1 MFEAKLNLTLGGL
14 NNGGLHE
21 SSDEDCLFLNI
32 YVPDVESRWSNLIQD
47 RPIILDL
54 FPVVSFSLFSSGP
67 TAEGTT
73 QDQEERLT
81 LAHSTFSAMVSWWS
95 PFDTGAVV
103 PSHPQIAQA
112 RHSGV
117 HVLGH
122 RGGARQHG
130 DQRPSGSLAMDSGK
144 RFWLRRRP
152 GSGDRDGSECRI
164 HGNDVPYVLAPGS
177 GAFPASHPSEWN
189 WRLCPVLQ
197 AL

>member
-1 MFEAKLNLTLGGL
+1 MFEAKVNLTLGGL

-81 LAHSTFSAMVSWWS
+81 LDHSISSAIESWWS

-103 PSHPQIAQA
+103 PSPPPIA
-112 RHSGV
+112 
-117 HVLGH
+117 
-122 RGGARQHG
+122 
-130 DQRPSGSLAMDSGK
+130 
-144 RFWLRRRP
+144 
-152 GSGDRDGSECRI
+152 
-164 HGNDVPYVLAPGS
+164 
-177 GAFPASHPSEWN
+177 
-189 WRLCPVLQ
+189 
-197 AL
+197 